1 MNMKKIGCHVVVS
14 LCVLAGAAGAQIRPE
29 AETLFRDG
37 KELMKQ
43 GRIAEAC
50 AAFEASEATE
60 HSIATVMSLAD
71 CRDRNHQYATAWA
84 LFLQADSQT
93 RTDPSKAALNV
104 TSKARAA
111 ALEPRLSY
119 LTVSVS
125 DESRIEGLTLT
136 RNGKLFEPMLWNRAL
151 PVDGGDYVIAGH
163 APGHEAWQTTV
174 YVPRENAKVSV
185 EVPKFKE
192 IGKLISPLPSPVQ
205 RTPLAKQAPP
215 MTAQPPVPSTE
226 QADIETQDE
235 EAAPA
240 PKVFTM
246 RRKVALGVAGGGVIS
261 AVAGVVLGLSANAK
275 QDDAHK
281 LCPSMATPCAQ
292 ADRANALLSTGRSR
306 AVEAN
311 VAFGIGAAAAIGA
324 GLLWST
330 GGSEAEHARRVS
342 VIPHVAQ
349 GESGIAILGRF

>member
-1 MNMKKIGCHVVVS
+1 MKKIGCYVMAS
-14 LCVLAGAAGAQIRPE
+14 LCLFVGAARAQVRPE

-37 KELMKQ
+37 KELVKQ

-50 AAFEASEATE
+50 DAFEASEATE

-93 RTDPSKAALNV
+93 RTDPSKAALNA
-104 TSKARAA
+104 TSKTRAA
-111 ALEPRLSY
+111 ALAPRLSY

-136 RNGKLFEPMLWNRAL
+136 RNGKPLEPMLWNRAL

-163 APGHEAWQTTV
+163 APGHEAWQTTA

-192 IGKLISPLPSPVQ
+192 IGKLISPLPSPVK
-205 RTPLAKQAPP
+205 RTPPAKQAPP
-215 MTAQPPVPSTE
+215 VTAQSPE

-235 EAAPA
+235 EAAPT
-240 PKVFTM
+240 PKIFTV

-261 AVAGVVLGLSANAK
+261 AIAVVVLGLSANAK

-281 LCPSMATPCAQ
+281 LCPNMATPCAQ

-306 AVEAN
+306 ALEAN
-311 VAFGIGAAAAIGA
+311 VAFGIGAAAVIGA
-324 GLLWST
+324 GVLWFT
-330 GGSEAEHARRVS
+330 GGSEVEHARHVS
-342 VIPHVAQ
+342 VVPNVAQ
-349 GESGIAILGRF
+349 GEGGIAVLGRF

>member
-1 MNMKKIGCHVVVS
+1 MKKIGCHVVV
-14 LCVLAGAAGAQIRPE
+14 LLGAFAGAAGAQIRPE

-50 AAFEASEATE
+50 DAFEASEATE

-93 RTDPSKAALNV
+93 RTDPSKAALNA

-125 DESRIEGLTLT
+125 EESRVEGLTLT

-151 PVDGGDYVIAGH
+151 PVDGGDYVVIGH
-163 APGHEAWQTTV
+163 APGHEAWQTAV
-174 YVPRENAKVSV
+174 YVPRENAKISV

-205 RTPLAKQAPP
+205 RTPPAKQAPP
-215 MTAQPPVPSTE
+215 GTAPPVPSTE
-226 QADIETQDE
+226 QADIETREE
-235 EAAPA
+235 EAVPA
-240 PKVFTM
+240 PRMFTM

-261 AVAGVVLGLSANAK
+261 AIAGVALGLSANAN
-275 QDDAHK
+275 QDDAYK

-292 ADRANALLSTGRSR
+292 ADRANALLRTGRSR

-311 VAFGIGAAAAIGA
+311 VALGLGAAAAIGA
-324 GLLWST
+324 GVLWFT
-330 GGSEAEHARRVS
+330 GGSEPEHARRVS
-342 VIPHVAQ
+342 MIPHVAR
-349 GESGIAILGRF
+349 GESGITVLGRF